1 MMLNQETH
9 PARSSEETRNR
20 IFAAARRLLAKKGR
34 RGTTT
39 REIADLAGVNEATLF
54 RHFGNKDAL
63 IEACVL
69 HYCPAGDLAEF
80 LPTLSGDLREDL
92 RQIAHFMTE
101 RMESLRDLIL
111 ATFTE
116 EDQWSAAGDAAW
128 RAPAMIKQ
136 AVTAY
141 FARRVE
147 SGDIDADPALMARLF
162 MGSIFAYVIGRKR
175 LPLQPEYTLESII
188 DFNIDVFLNGIR
200 KKK

>member
-1 MMLNQETH
+1 MMLNETTSH
-9 PARSSEETRNR
+9 VRSSEETRNR
-20 IFAAARRLLAKKGR
+20 LFAATRQLLAKKGR

-39 REIADLAGVNEATLF
+39 REIAEIAGVNEATLF

-69 HYCPAGDLAEF
+69 HFCPAGDLQEF
-80 LPTLSGDLREDL
+80 LPRLSGNIEQDLRA
-92 RQIAHFMTE
+92 IAHFMTE

-111 ATFTE
+111 ATFVE

-136 AVTAY
+136 VVTDYMA
-141 FARRVE
+141 AQVE
-147 SGDIDADPALMARLF
+147 RGELEGDPFLMARLF
-162 MGSIFAYVIGRKR
+162 MGTIFAYVVGKNRMKY
-175 LPLQPEYTLESII
+175 PDYTLDQVI
-188 DFNIDVFLNGIR
+188 DFNINVFLNGVR

>member
-1 MMLNQETH
+1 MLHETH
-9 PARSSEETRNR
+9 SVRSSEDTRQR
-20 IFAAARRLLAKKGR
+20 IFAAARQLIAKKGR

-39 REIADLAGVNEATLF
+39 REIAELAGVNEATLF

-69 HYCPAGDLAEF
+69 HYCPAGDLQEL
-80 LPTLSGDLREDL
+80 LPQLGGKIEDDLRA
-92 RQIAHFMTE
+92 IAHLMTE

-111 ATFTE
+111 ATFIE

-136 AVTAY
+136 VLTDYMAAQ
-141 FARRVE
+141 VE
-147 SGDIDADPALMARLF
+147 RGELEGDPFLMARLF
-162 MGSIFAYVIGRKR
+162 MGTIFAYVIGKNRMHY
-175 LPLQPEYTLESII
+175 PEYTLDQII
-188 DFNIDVFLNGIR
+188 DFNIHVFLNGVR

>member
-1 MMLNQETH
+1 MLQPPETQ
-9 PARSSEETRNR
+9 ATRSSEETRNR
-20 IFAAARRLLAKKGR
+20 IFHATRQLLAKKGR

-39 REIADLAGVNEATLF
+39 REIADLAAVNEATIF

-69 HYCPAGDLAEF
+69 HYCPAGDLAQL

-92 RQIAHFMTE
+92 RQIAQLMSD
-101 RMESLRDLIL
+101 RMENLRDLII
-111 ATFTE
+111 ATFME
-116 EDQWSAAGDAAW
+116 EDQWAEAGSAAW
-128 RAPAMIKQ
+128 RVPTMIKQ
-136 AVTAY
+136 AVTEY

-147 SGDIDADPALMARLF
+147 SGDIDCDPVLMARLF

-175 LPLQPEYTLESII
+175 LPLQAEYTLDQVI
-188 DFNIDVFLNGIR
+188 DFNISVFLDGIR